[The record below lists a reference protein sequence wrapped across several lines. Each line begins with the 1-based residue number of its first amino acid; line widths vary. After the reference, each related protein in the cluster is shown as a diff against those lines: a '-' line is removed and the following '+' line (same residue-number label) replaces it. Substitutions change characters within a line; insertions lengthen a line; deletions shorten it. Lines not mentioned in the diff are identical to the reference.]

1 MFLLRSSYVPLLEA
15 VACQCRLPFPSYLRE
30 VAEDGSVVGGVEI
43 ELPVSGAPNEFRTHF
58 FWSSG
63 HAELCLLYEQA
74 AFEAITFLQGLYGF
88 VIADYNYEVM
98 VGYRTLARSAALLAA
113 AVARLAHAS
122 GSAVVVGSGDGFHPN
137 VDPSIQARNRRIRRK
152 TIDLRRHKF
161 RGAIP
166 LYYLSASLL
175 GSLYHVDVCCVLFF
189 AMYIE
194 HVVTGPLPTDW
205 TGFPAEFAES
215 LKANYAGRSYHG
227 SPEYR
232 CPHCKA
238 VFWFQESIQSASSWK
253 ENRIVYNLCCKGGKV
268 FIDPFKEPPP
278 LLSRLLNFDGD
289 RASKLFL
296 RKIRQYNC
304 LFAFTSM
311 GANVDRSLKSKKGPD
326 YFKISGQTH
335 HRLGSLLPAK
345 DDSVPPK
352 YDSPKYAELY
362 IYDTSNEVDNRIRAL
377 HPDDSSDSGLDK
389 DVVAA
394 LIDMLNEH
402 NPLVQQF
409 RQARE
414 RLKGKEVEKVSI
426 RLIAPKKGD
435 GPQFS
440 LPSTNELAALV
451 VGDFTPESSCR
462 DIVIQDTADRLQQVS
477 FLHPAFMSLQYPL
490 LFPYAERGFQLDI
503 PYRDAGDRTRVTM
516 TMQDYYCYL
525 CHYRPDQP
533 NPYLC
538 YALLSSQ
545 AVVDARACIDENRL
559 WYILKHQ
566 DDFRSESLEGITDS
580 VDAGNSSG
588 AAVGKKTILPSSH
601 TGGKRYFME
610 HFQDGLAI
618 CRVYGAPTLFETFT
632 CNPKWPEIAEAL
644 LLEPG
649 QKPHDSADIIVRVYN
664 MKLEEHLADVKAG
677 LVYGPIHAVLHT
689 VEFQKRG
696 LPHAH
701 ILIWLKGDKREVS
714 AETIDTI
721 DDFICAEIPDPILDP
736 LGYVLVSEFMMHGPC
751 GELNDKCVCMKENTC
766 SKHFPKEFREET
778 IIDEH
783 GFALYRRRRD
793 GRTVYKNGHYLDNRW
808 VVPYNMAMLKK
819 YQAHLNVEWCNKTQV
834 MKYLFK
840 YVTKGPDFSNVY
852 LQRAKAN
859 CSAADGS
866 DPPPVDEVN
875 EYLLARYICE
885 QDAFWRIYG
894 YTLHGKTPAV
904 ERLVV
909 HLQNKNW
916 ISFSASTNLFRLAA
930 SDFLKKTTLTE
941 WFVANRNYEEG
952 RCLTYCDYPTKF
964 TWDGESR
971 SWHPRGGGK
980 KIGRVYYVGPN
991 AGELYYLR
999 MLLMIVKGARSFVDV
1014 RTFQGT
1020 VYGSF
1025 KEACVARGLLGDD
1038 LEWYRAFDEAVVWGF
1053 GHRLRHLFVTML
1065 IHCSVKNEKDFFSK
1079 YWVHLADDIQYRI
1092 RIALRKMDYMVPEA
1106 ELKDLLLDELSSLF
1120 VKYGSSIA
1128 NFNLPGK
1135 TSLHPINYDNRLI
1148 REEMSYDA
1156 KKLSAVAAT
1165 LLLKLNADQRVA
1177 YKTIVD
1183 TVLAEKPGFYFVS
1196 GFGGAGKTFL
1206 WNAIIAYLRG
1216 QGKIVLTVASSGVAA
1231 LLLAGGRTAHS
1242 RFKIP
1247 LQVDSNS
1254 FCDIKR
1260 GTNLADLLKETCL
1273 IIWDEALM
1281 TSRKCFEALDRTLR
1295 DVLSGDDPLLA
1306 DVPFGGKVVVLGG
1319 DLRQILP
1326 VIEGGSRPQIIDAA
1340 ITQSPLWKSVVPL
1353 VLSINMRLSVPD
1365 AASSLKE
1372 SIQVFSKWVLDLG
1385 DGKLPTTRREGESES
1400 TWIQIPEDLLIRTDD
1415 NKIAAIVSSTYV
1427 DFLANYHRMEY
1438 LRERAIL
1445 APTNDFALEVNDFVL
1460 GLVPQ
1465 PPREYLSC
1473 DSIANGSDAVNEV
1486 DLFYPPEVLNAIALI
1501 NFPQHK
1507 LVLKPGVPIMLL
1519 RNLSQANGLCNGTRL
1534 VVKELGDRVIQAVIM
1549 TGSHIGD
1556 VVYIP
1561 RIELISN
1568 KTKWPFLLKR
1578 RQFPVRVCYAMTIN
1592 KSQGQTLSFVGIY
1605 LKQPV
1610 FCHGQ
1615 LYVAVSR
1622 VTSRSALKL
1631 LILNADGSC
1640 GSETRNIVFPE
1651 IYASA
1656 GSL

>member
-43 ELPVSGAPNEFRTHF
+43 ELAVSGAPNEFRTHF

-63 HAELCLLYEQA
+63 HTELCLLYEQA
-74 AFEAITFLQGLYGF
+74 AFEAIRFLQGLYGF
-88 VIADYNYEVM
+88 VVADYNYEVM

-113 AVARLAHAS
+113 AVARPCGRIS
-122 GSAVVVGSGDGFHPN
+122 VIFPFWDGFHAN

-166 LYYLSASLL
+166 LYYLSASLF

-189 AMYIE
+189 VMYIE
-194 HVVTGPLPTDW
+194 HVVKGPLPTGW

-215 LKANYAGRSYHG
+215 LK
-227 SPEYR
+227 
-232 CPHCKA
+232 
-238 VFWFQESIQSASSWK
+238 
-253 ENRIVYNLCCKGGKV
+253 
-268 FIDPFKEPPP
+268 
-278 LLSRLLNFDGD
+278 
-289 RASKLFL
+289 
-296 RKIRQYNC
+296 
-304 LFAFTSM
+304 
-311 GANVDRSLKSKKGPD
+311 
-326 YFKISGQTH
+326 
-335 HRLGSLLPAK
+335 
-345 DDSVPPK
+345 
-352 YDSPKYAELY
+352 
-362 IYDTSNEVDNRIRAL
+362 
-377 HPDDSSDSGLDK
+377 
-389 DVVAA
+389 
-394 LIDMLNEH
+394 
-402 NPLVQQF
+402 
-409 RQARE
+409 
-414 RLKGKEVEKVSI
+414 
-426 RLIAPKKGD
+426 
-435 GPQFS
+435 
-440 LPSTNELAALV
+440 
-451 VGDFTPESSCR
+451 
-462 DIVIQDTADRLQQVS
+462 
-477 FLHPAFMSLQYPL
+477 
-490 LFPYAERGFQLDI
+490 
-503 PYRDAGDRTRVTM
+503 
-516 TMQDYYCYL
+516 
-525 CHYRPDQP
+525 
-533 NPYLC
+533 
-538 YALLSSQ
+538 
-545 AVVDARACIDENRL
+545 
-559 WYILKHQ
+559 
-566 DDFRSESLEGITDS
+566 
-580 VDAGNSSG
+580 
-588 AAVGKKTILPSSH
+588 
-601 TGGKRYFME
+601 
-610 HFQDGLAI
+610 
-618 CRVYGAPTLFETFT
+618 
-632 CNPKWPEIAEAL
+632 
-644 LLEPG
+644 
-649 QKPHDSADIIVRVYN
+649 
-664 MKLEEHLADVKAG
+664 
-677 LVYGPIHAVLHT
+677 VLHT

-701 ILIWLKGDKREVS
+701 ILIWLKGDKCEACCFR
-714 AETIDTI
+714 
-721 DDFICAEIPDPILDP
+721 
-736 LGYVLVSEFMMHGPC
+736 
-751 GELNDKCVCMKENTC
+751 
-766 SKHFPKEFREET
+766 FP
-778 IIDEH
+778 
-783 GFALYRRRRD
+783 
-793 GRTVYKNGHYLDNRW
+793 
-808 VVPYNMAMLKK
+808 
-819 YQAHLNVEWCNKTQV
+819 
-834 MKYLFK
+834 
-840 YVTKGPDFSNVY
+840 
-852 LQRAKAN
+852 
-859 CSAADGS
+859 
-866 DPPPVDEVN
+866 
-875 EYLLARYICE
+875 
-885 QDAFWRIYG
+885 
-894 YTLHGKTPAV
+894 
-904 ERLVV
+904 
-909 HLQNKNW
+909 
-916 ISFSASTNLFRLAA
+916 
-930 SDFLKKTTLTE
+930 KKTTLTE
-941 WFVANRNYEEG
+941 WFVANRDYEEG
-952 RCLTYCDYPTKF
+952 RCLTYCDYATEF

-991 AGELYYLR
+991 ASELYYLR
-999 MLLMIVKGARSFVDV
+999 MLLMIVKGARSSADV

-1092 RIALRKMDYMVPEA
+1092 RVALQKMDYMVPEA

-1120 VKYGSSIA
+1120 VKYVSSIA

-1148 REEMSYDA
+1148 REEMSYDTE
-1156 KKLSAVAAT
+1156 KLSAEATT

-1216 QGKIVLTVASSGVAA
+1216 QGKIMLTVASSGVAA

-1295 DVLSGDDPLLA
+1295 DVLSADDPLLA

-1365 AASSLKE
+1365 ADSSLKE
-1372 SIQVFSKWVLDLG
+1372 SIEVFSKWVLDLG
-1385 DGKLPTTRREGESES
+1385 DGKLPMTRREGESES

-1460 GLVPQ
+1460 GL
-1465 PPREYLSC
+1465 
-1473 DSIANGSDAVNEV
+1473 
-1486 DLFYPPEVLNAIALI
+1486 
-1501 NFPQHK
+1501 HM

-1519 RNLSQANGLCNGTRL
+1519 RNLIQANGLCNGSRL

-1556 VVYIP
+1556 VMAQNQQMGFTPLSELTQGNTRWSVRVYVSRLWHHRGGTDNGPIKHTDMVFLDAEGNHMYAEVPEKIVDQFMDTIREGHIYDIRKFFVFPKKYVFRPVDGKVMIKFSRYTSVVERTGLDALFPFCTYELTPFGQLLKPSDMPQRFSDVLGVITGVSDAIQYHSASRSEPSTKRIIHIKDLSGNQLSVILWGETAAGFDGAGIMELGKTEPIIAIFVGTLVKSYDGRRGVSGSVACRWYINENLPDIVNFRRGYVVFLLAVQTTAEIQAQVNLETKTLEELVTIDIFEFRDARFYCTATLAKLSPGQRWWFSSCTTCHKTALLSGPGYKCSDPECLGTDALP
-1561 RIELISN
+1561 RYKICFVVTDGETEAEFVFFDRVGRELLGLPLITLLRHGHAPGATLAQVLEAARGDDSVPKEITSVLPRQFRFVVSISN
-1568 KTKWPFLLKR
+1568 KIYGTEDG
-1578 RQFPVRVCYAMTIN
+1578 N
-1592 KSQGQTLSFVGIY
+1592 LSFQVHRIEAPVG
-1605 LKQPV
+1605 K
-1610 FCHGQ
+1610 
-1615 LYVAVSR
+1615 
-1622 VTSRSALKL
+1622 
-1631 LILNADGSC
+1631 
-1640 GSETRNIVFPE
+1640 
-1651 IYASA
+1651 
-1656 GSL
+1656 